1 MYTIRKIEPSEVEEA
16 LALAWEV
23 FEQFEVPDYPPE
35 GAETFRRDII
45 DNITFREKC
54 AVGECPIYAAFDGDK
69 IVGIMGM
76 RSSKT
81 HINLVFTKKE
91 YHHQGIA
98 TALFRYLLA
107 DRLKEDPD
115 LREITLNSSP
125 YGKGFYLHLGFVP
138 VDTEQ
143 TVNGI
148 RFIPMRYTIRRSA
161 GPEQ

>member
-1 MYTIRKIEPSEVEEA
+1 MYTIRKIEPSEIEEA

-107 DRLKEDPD
+107 DWLKEDPD